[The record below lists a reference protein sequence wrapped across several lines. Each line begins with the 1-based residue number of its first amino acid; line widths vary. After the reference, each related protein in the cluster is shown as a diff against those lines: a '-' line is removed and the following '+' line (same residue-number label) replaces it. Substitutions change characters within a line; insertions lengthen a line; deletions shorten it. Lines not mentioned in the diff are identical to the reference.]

1 MHKGNLNDALCVV
14 APRGKPTR
22 VAAINFLSK
31 NTLTTSLSPD
41 YCNFSARSYNVVH
54 IFKAVSLTL
63 FCFSEDLWQVLRLD
77 CVWLG

>member
-1 MHKGNLNDALCVV
+1 MHKGNWNVALCIV
-14 APRGKPTR
+14 APRGEPTR
-22 VAAINFLSK
+22 GAAINFLSK

-63 FCFSEDLWQVLRLD
+63 FCFSENLWQVLRLD
-77 CVWLG
+77 CVWLR